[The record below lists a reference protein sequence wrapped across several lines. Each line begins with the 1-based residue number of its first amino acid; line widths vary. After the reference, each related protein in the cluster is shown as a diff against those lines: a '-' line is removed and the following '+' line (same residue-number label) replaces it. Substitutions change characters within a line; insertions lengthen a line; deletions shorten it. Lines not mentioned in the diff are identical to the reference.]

1 MSYTSTF
8 SHVDLHTKINFYFC
22 WNWEYR
28 KYTSDERRTKKDNKM
43 KNTAEKPKKPELF
56 YKTRGTKYG
65 RYNHNTAI
73 L

>member
-1 MSYTSTF
+1 MWIYTLKLIST
-8 SHVDLHTKINFYFC
+8 SVETEN
-22 WNWEYR
+22 R

-43 KNTAEKPKKPELF
+43 KNVAEKPKKPELF